1 MPLRRE
7 ALPHGPHM
15 RLYARTHW
23 GRLATFHKLDNR
35 QYRTQQPCPLPGRAG
50 GARIENCDAR
60 FDPNQTMLGARQ
72 EAWLDEGL
80 AESRAHWNL
89 LTQQTLMAQM
99 DSMPGPRQVFFSD
112 GWDGYP
118 LARQR
123 LLQHIVDAKVA
134 NPVVLGGDI
143 HFFCVADLKLDFAAE
158 RSPAVASEFV
168 TTSISSQSWPQA
180 QLEKRLPDNP
190 HVRYLNSTYRGYTR
204 LEVTGEQMQADLRI
218 VESVTDPLAPS
229 RTLASFVVESGRPG
243 AVRA

>member
-1 MPLRRE
+1 
-7 ALPHGPHM
+7 
-15 RLYARTHW
+15 
-23 GRLATFHKLDNR
+23 
-35 QYRTQQPCPLPGRAG
+35 
-50 GARIENCDAR
+50 
-60 FDPNQTMLGARQ
+60 
-72 EAWLDEGL
+72 
-80 AESRAHWNL
+80 
-89 LTQQTLMAQM
+89 
-99 DSMPGPRQVFFSD
+99 VFFSD